1 MLRYFKASSI
11 GILLLFTAAIL
22 SSCTPKSVPVKTA
35 IISFIG
41 TVEITRGAEAARP
54 VVLGEE
60 LKQGD
65 IIKTGQASFLVFN
78 IGETATARIQADT
91 SVTLSNITDMANID
105 INLTKGGVLNKVN
118 KLAKGGTYKISTPT
132 VVASVRGTVFSANV
146 DEGTNTVAV
155 KNGTVDVTLKE
166 KNESLSLKDGKTAVI
181 KETIVE
187 RPIDTVEDIVLE
199 NMSTLPIEINVDD
212 REKSDQLNQQI
223 IEKDK
228 EINKKIEGK
237 LIPKTLAEIKEKYER
252 IDEVLLYSGKTI
264 KGVII
269 ERGSYYKILT
279 TSGYINIPAK
289 QVRNTK
295 VLR

>member
-22 SSCTPKSVPVKTA
+22 SSCTPKSVPAKTA

-65 IIKTGQASFLVFN
+65 IIKTGQSSFLVFN

>member
-22 SSCTPKSVPVKTA
+22 SSCTPKSVPAKTA